1 MTPSLVRDDYRLR
14 PAGSLAKFFAGIPAC
29 EESNHF
35 HAFSSTAE
43 WADYSNRVGEL
54 FGAFERKY
62 CIPFSIWSRTLSGA
76 SDYDGP
82 VFYPFSGPDF
92 AFPNLLFPNAAEYIL
107 CGREFC
113 AEEPDLNTLDVTSV
127 LSLLNQTL
135 RCAEHYFE
143 NSYFLT
149 RDLGLITAKEV
160 GGLLPL
166 ILLLIVRSGFHVS
179 DVRSAVTQPFRECAS
194 PAIQIEFEGAR
205 RRQKVTYFQ
214 QDLRDEYFINSGL
227 EEHLTRAGDFAV
239 FCKSASY
246 LLHEP
251 NFCELSELIFRRCG
265 TLVQDPSSLPFATLR
280 KRGWDVDLFGSYI
293 STLEVFEKYEQA
305 DLATAYRTRPSPEPL
320 GFGIG
325 YLRHNAC
332 AALMTARPGTVPVD
346 D

>member
-1 MTPSLVRDDYRLR
+1 MTSSLLRDDCRPR
-14 PAGSLAKFFAGIPAC
+14 PAGSLAKFFAGVPGY

-35 HAFSSTAE
+35 HAYNSSEE

-62 CIPFSIWSRTLSGA
+62 CIPFSKWSRTLAGA
-76 SDYDGP
+76 SDFDGA

-92 AFPNLLFPNAAEYIL
+92 VFPNILFPNAAEYIL

-113 AEEPDLNTLDVTSV
+113 AEELDLNTLDGTSV

-135 RCAEHYFE
+135 HCAEHYFE

-149 RDLGLITAKEV
+149 RDLGLVTAKEV
-160 GGLLPL
+160 GGVLPL
-166 ILLLIVRSGFHVS
+166 ILLLIVRSGFHVI
-179 DVRSAVTQPFRECAS
+179 DVRSAVTQPCAP
-194 PAIQIEFEGAR
+194 PAVEIVFQGTR
-205 RRQKVTYFQ
+205 NRPKVTYFQ
-214 QDLRDEYFINSGL
+214 QDLRDEHFINSGL
-227 EEHLTRAGDFAV
+227 GQHLTRAGDFAV

-251 NFCELSELIFRRCG
+251 NFCELSELILRRCG

-280 KRGWDVDLFGSYI
+280 KRGWDVDLFGSYT

-305 DLATAYRTRPSPEPL
+305 DLATAYRMRPSAEPL

-332 AALMTARPGTVPVD
+332 AALMTARPGTPPVD